1 MFSLKMKFDSV
12 LVQITLILI
21 LSAFVNGQNQS
32 ETFGSLNKYSK
43 LIYNESFTYSAVE
56 DNIVSISER
65 FNTTERIHGIKLIDE
80 SGTGLLSKILDGG
93 RFNKYVVLEIN
104 STQND
109 HDLKFRIEMYNADTE
124 MLENEA
130 LRKSCCSIFAVIIVV
145 GISRIL

>member
-21 LSAFVNGQNQS
+21 LSAFAYGQNQS

-43 LIYNESFTYSAVE
+43 LIYNESFTYSAIE

-65 FNTTERIHGIKLIDE
+65 FNATERIHGIKLIDE
-80 SGTGLLSKILDGG
+80 SGTGLSSKILDGG

-130 LRKSCCSIFAVIIVV
+130 LRKRCWSIFAVIIVV
-145 GISRIL
+145 GINRIL